1 MCHRLPVASSGK
13 STSRPVQ
20 PSCCVSPADLL
31 GRNPRLGTP
40 WSRLAFGCRCLGQAS
55 DVCRMNK
62 AHSYARLQRH
72 RRRVGQG
79 IRVSNRLE
87 RNRMC
92 VGGGRGFPSF
102 LSLHHG
108 MLGKG
113 CSLLRSLVRMK
124 LALQQLAGAV
134 VLQEGR
140 KRTGCRRIVQR
151 GAAAVSF
158 YSWMRSAPGRVL
170 PFLTAS

>member
-1 MCHRLPVASSGK
+1 MSPSACGVIRKVHLPSSPAFMLCVSCRFAGKK
-13 STSRPVQ
+13 STI
-20 PSCCVSPADLL
+20 
-31 GRNPRLGTP
+31 RNPVVSTGIWLQVPGTGI
-40 WSRLAFGCRCLGQAS
+40 GCVQNEQSTFLCQT
-55 DVCRMNK
+55 
-62 AHSYARLQRH
+62 LQRH

-124 LALQQLAGAV
+124 LALQQPAGTV
-134 VLQEGR
+134 GLQEGR